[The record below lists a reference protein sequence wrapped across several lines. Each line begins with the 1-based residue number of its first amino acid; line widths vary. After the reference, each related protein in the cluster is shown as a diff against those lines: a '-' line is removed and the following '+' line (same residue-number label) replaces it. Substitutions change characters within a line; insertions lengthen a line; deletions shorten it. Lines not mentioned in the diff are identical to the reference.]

1 MDKVLGVIAEY
12 NPFHNGH
19 LYHLNKSKQLTKAKY
34 TIAVI
39 GGNFTQR
46 GEPSLIDKWSK
57 AKMALLNGVDL
68 VLELPVLYATSSA
81 ENFADGAI
89 RLLDS
94 LGVVDEISF
103 GSEASNVHILND
115 FANILYQEP
124 REYKSLLSSEL
135 DKGLSFPKAR
145 ENALIEYLGNDKA
158 YSHVLSSPNNILG
171 IEYLKALKKCKSLI
185 NPITINR
192 NNAIHNKIE
201 YSGNLASGSA
211 IREIISKGLI
221 SDTSALLPS
230 SSYSVLEQ
238 NLKQKHI
245 LANGIYEFEK
255 EILYS
260 LRKASTEE
268 IRSLQD
274 VSEGLENSIKK
285 TVSSCN
291 SLSKIIKTLTSKRYT
306 QTRIE
311 RIMLYSLLNITKKD
325 IQMSKKTT
333 PYSRILGFNE
343 KGRFLISE
351 IVRANPKIEFIA
363 SVKKFT
369 RECSNKNLQTML
381 QKDIL
386 ATDIYTLGYSSNS
399 KCNLDYTKRLIT
411 I

>member
-1 MDKVLGVIAEY
+1 M
-12 NPFHNGH
+12 
-19 LYHLNKSKQLTKAKY
+19 
-34 TIAVI
+34 
-39 GGNFTQR
+39 
-46 GEPSLIDKWSK
+46 
-57 AKMALLNGVDL
+57 
-68 VLELPVLYATSSA
+68 
-81 ENFADGAI
+81 
-89 RLLDS
+89 
-94 LGVVDEISF
+94 
-103 GSEASNVHILND
+103 
-115 FANILYQEP
+115 
-124 REYKSLLSSEL
+124 
-135 DKGLSFPKAR
+135 
-145 ENALIEYLGNDKA
+145 
-158 YSHVLSSPNNILG
+158 
-171 IEYLKALKKCKSLI
+171 
-185 NPITINR
+185 
-192 NNAIHNKIE
+192 
-201 YSGNLASGSA
+201 
-211 IREIISKGLI
+211 
-221 SDTSALLPS
+221 
-230 SSYSVLEQ
+230 
-238 NLKQKHI
+238 
-245 LANGIYEFEK
+245 
-255 EILYS
+255 YS